1 MNDDMIIPEN
11 AVIYCDGAVKLYVS
25 DGLKVMALQGLD
37 LTVEKGEMIAIIGKS
52 GSGKSTLL
60 NMIGC
65 VDKPSAGKV
74 IVDGK
79 DISTLSDAD
88 MITYRREKLG
98 FVWQKSS
105 RNLLKYLNVLENIK
119 APMRFLKMS
128 EKERDKRAMELLE
141 MLNMTGYAKKY
152 PHQMSGGEQQRI
164 AIAVALACKPKIL
177 LADEPT
183 GAVDTNTTNA
193 ILELFNKLNKEMGI
207 TIVIVTH
214 DSALADKVPRTVMI
228 SDGKISTEKVRL
240 KDFVPSGKI
249 ADDDDFND
257 GNESD
262 THNEYSILDK
272 ANRVQL
278 SKEML
283 KEAGITSNK
292 VKIETVDGKIV
303 ISSADI

>member
-249 ADDDDFND
+249 SDDDDFND